1 MDMLKD
7 LLANHSSELIDSL
20 SESGFSVE
28 QAQEFIPE
36 AGQGVKDALSGGDV
50 VSLLSGDTDSI
61 LSLLM
66 EKVDIAA
73 IAERAG
79 LDEAMVSNGLEVLI
93 PQVVEIFKNEGG
105 GWSSFLGGG
114 EGGLLGSITNLGS
127 KLFK

>member
-28 QAQEFIPE
+28 QAQDFLPE

-50 VSLLSGDTDSI
+50 VSLLSSDTDSI
-61 LSLLM
+61 VSLLM

-73 IAERAG
+73 IAERVG

-93 PQVVEIFKNEGG
+93 PKVVEIFENEGG
-105 GWSSFLGGG
+105 GLSSLLSSG
-114 EGGLLGSITNLGS
+114 EGGLLGGIAKLGS
-127 KLFK
+127 KFFR